1 MSEEENKGKTFID
14 PSNADKKATPPT
26 TNSEGKKKDGMY
38 IAIIVLL
45 LIGAGVLGYMLSE
58 KNKAVNACTNART
71 ELETEMQAMNEVM
84 YEEGLAMGDNVK
96 QNLENMLTMYNQM
109 EGDNA
114 EMNDSIAAQK
124 EKITKLMKE
133 LDDAKGDKK
142 YYAGK
147 VYKLQKET
155 ETLRSIMK
163 DYIRTI
169 DSLNTANGVL
179 TESLNST
186 LQDLDNVTFEKNQL
200 QSKRDELAS
209 KVNAGS
215 KLNAFA
221 FLTEGIRERGSGA
234 YKETERASRCTH
246 IRSCFSLADNA
257 IAEVGN
263 KTIYMRIIT
272 PGGSVLN
279 SSNANTLK
287 TEGGQSLLYSDK
299 KVVNYQGKAI
309 DLCIFYELTGEIEEG
324 NYIAEIYAEGAKI
337 GTDNFVLK

>member
-1 MSEEENKGKTFID
+1 MSEEENEGKTFID
-14 PSNADKKATPPT
+14 PANTNKTTLPPP
-26 TNSEGKKKDGMY
+26 NNNEEKKKDGMY
-38 IAIIVLL
+38 ILIIVLL

-58 KNKAVNACTNART
+58 KNKAVNVCVNERT
-71 ELETEMQAMNEVM
+71 ELQAELDAMNELMVD
-84 YEEGLAMGDNVK
+84 EGLAMGDNVK
-96 QNLENMLTMYNQM
+96 QNLQNMLTMYNQM

-124 EKITKLMKE
+124 EKITKLMDE
-133 LDDAKGDKK
+133 LEAAKRS
-142 YYAGK
+142 GK
-147 VYKLQKET
+147 ISASQVYKLRKET

-179 TESLNST
+179 TESLNTT
-186 LQDLDNVTFEKNQL
+186 LLNLDNMTEQKNQV
-200 QSKRDELAS
+200 QKNRDELAD

-221 FLTEGIRERGSGA
+221 FLTEGIRERGSGS
-234 YKETERASRCTH
+234 YREVDRASRCTH
-246 IRSCFSLADNA
+246 IRSCFSLGENA
-257 IAEVGN
+257 IAEAGN

-279 SSNANTLK
+279 SSNSNTLK

-299 KVVNYQGKAI
+299 KVVNYQNKAI

-324 NYIAEIYAEGAKI
+324 NYIAEIYAEGVKI